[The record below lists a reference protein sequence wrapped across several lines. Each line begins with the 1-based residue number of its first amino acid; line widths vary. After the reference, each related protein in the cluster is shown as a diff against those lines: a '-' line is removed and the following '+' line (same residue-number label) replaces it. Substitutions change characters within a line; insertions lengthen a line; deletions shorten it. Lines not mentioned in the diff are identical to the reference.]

1 MQLHTTLTSPYGRIA
16 RIVLIEKGLQD
27 RIPVIPAQTRKPGS
41 PYYEINPSGRVPCL
55 LLDDGTVLEE
65 SALVSAYLDN
75 LDGEPMFAAPDGKAG
90 WEARRLEAMARSML
104 DGIAL
109 WGREFTY
116 RDKNE
121 RSATIIAHEAS
132 RANRLADRF
141 ESEADHPALNG
152 PLNMA
157 QITLACTFD
166 GRENKPEGFDWRA
179 GRPKLAALID
189 RLGERPSIKATRP
202 E

>member
-1 MQLHTTLTSPYGRIA
+1 MKLHTTPTSPYGRIA
-16 RIVLIEKGLQD
+16 RVVLIEKGLRN

-41 PYYEINPSGRVPCL
+41 PYYDINPSGRVPCL
-55 LLDDGTVLEE
+55 ELDDGTVLEE
-65 SALVSAYLDN
+65 SALVSAYLDS
-75 LDGEPMFAAPDGKAG
+75 LDGEPMFVYPDGKVG

-109 WGREFTY
+109 LGREFMY
-116 RDKNE
+116 RDENE
-121 RSATIIAHEAS
+121 RSATIIAHETA
-132 RANRLADRF
+132 RANRLADAF
-141 ESEADHPALNG
+141 EREADHPALNG

-189 RLGERPSIKATRP
+189 RLGERASVRETRP
-202 E
+202 

>member
-1 MQLHTTLTSPYGRIA
+1 
-16 RIVLIEKGLQD
+16 
-27 RIPVIPAQTRKPGS
+27 
-41 PYYEINPSGRVPCL
+41 
-55 LLDDGTVLEE
+55 
-65 SALVSAYLDN
+65 
-75 LDGEPMFAAPDGKAG
+75 MFAAPDGKAG